1 MEKLTPKQIV
11 KELDRYIIGQHNAKK
26 AVAVALRNRYRRSQ
40 LPPEVSEEITPKNI
54 IMQGPT
60 GVGKTEIAR
69 RLAKLVKAPFVKVEA
84 TKYTEVGYVGRDVES
99 MIRDLAEASV
109 RMVRDEMMKDVEIK
123 AKANVY
129 AQLFKV
135 VFPLRK
141 SVYADKSDDEIK
153 EIVRKELESGA
164 LDNLTIEIE
173 LPESNKPQQLMPGG
187 VEINIGDIMG
197 GILPKRKKL
206 KKVTVAR
213 AYSVLMEV
221 EAERLIDQDN
231 VNAEAIRRAENEG
244 IIFIDEMDKIAGKGA
259 GNGPDVSRE
268 GVQRD
273 ILPIVEG
280 CTVNTK
286 YGQIKTD
293 YILFIAAGAFHISSV
308 SDLIPELQG
317 RFPINVKLDSL
328 TEDDFVE
335 ILTKTD
341 NAILR
346 QYEQLLKVDKVLLEF
361 TDDAIK
367 EIASVAAAENENSE
381 NIGARRLH
389 TIMESLLDDISYN
402 AGNLDSEVT
411 VRIDKN
417 YVLEHLDKTIKTLN
431 LRKYVL

>member
-1 MEKLTPKQIV
+1 MEQLTPKQIV

-26 AVAVALRNRYRRSQ
+26 AVAVALRNRYRRSR
-40 LPPEVSEEITPKNI
+40 LSPEIKDEITPKNI

-84 TKYTEVGYVGRDVES
+84 TKFTEVGYVGRDVES
-99 MIRDLAEASV
+99 MIRDLVEVSV
-109 RMVRDEMMKDVEIK
+109 RMVREEMVKDVENK
-123 AKANVY
+123 ARTNVLSV
-129 AQLFKV
+129 LFKSV
-135 VFPLRK
+135 LPLRK
-141 SVYADKSDDEIK
+141 GAYQDMSEEEIK
-153 EIVRKELESGA
+153 NKVKEELVTGQ
-164 LDNLTIEIE
+164 LDDLVIEIE
-173 LPESNKPQQLMPGG
+173 LPEAAKPQQLPGG

-197 GILPKRKKL
+197 GLLPKRKKL
-206 KKVTVAR
+206 RKVSVKQ
-213 AYSVLMEV
+213 AYAALMEA
-221 EAERLIDQDN
+221 EADKLIDQDN
-231 VNAEAIRRAENEG
+231 VNSEAIRRAENEG
-244 IIFIDEMDKIAGKGA
+244 IIFIDEMDKIAAKG
-259 GNGPDVSRE
+259 NTSGPDVSRE

-317 RFPINVKLDSL
+317 RFPINVTLDSL
-328 TEDDFVE
+328 SEKDFVE
-335 ILTKTD
+335 ILTKPD
-341 NAILR
+341 NAILM
-346 QYEQLLKVDKVLLEF
+346 QYTELLKVDNVVLKF
-361 TDDAIK
+361 TDEAIAQ
-367 EIASVAAAENENSE
+367 IASVAAAENENSE

-402 AGNLDSEVT
+402 AGNLDSQVEV
-411 VRIDKN
+411 VIDKN

>member
-1 MEKLTPKQIV
+1 MEQLTPKQIV

-26 AVAVALRNRYRRSQ
+26 AVAVALRNRYRRSR
-40 LPPEVSEEITPKNI
+40 LSPEIREEITPKNI

-84 TKYTEVGYVGRDVES
+84 TKFTEVGYVGRDVES
-99 MIRDLAEASV
+99 MIRDLVEVSV
-109 RMVRDEMMKDVEIK
+109 RMVREEMVKDVENK
-123 AKANVY
+123 ARTNVLSV
-129 AQLFKV
+129 LFKSV
-135 VFPLRK
+135 LPLRK
-141 SVYADKSDDEIK
+141 GAYQDMSEEEIK
-153 EIVRKELESGA
+153 NKVKEELVTGQ
-164 LDNLTIEIE
+164 LDDLVIEIE
-173 LPESNKPQQLMPGG
+173 LPEAAKPQQLPGG

-197 GILPKRKKL
+197 GLLPKRKKL
-206 KKVTVAR
+206 RKVSVKQAYVA
-213 AYSVLMEV
+213 LMEA
-221 EAERLIDQDN
+221 EADKLIDQDN
-231 VNAEAIRRAENEG
+231 VNSEAIRRAENEG
-244 IIFIDEMDKIAGKGA
+244 IIFIDEMDKIAAKG
-259 GNGPDVSRE
+259 NTSGPDVSRE

-317 RFPINVKLDSL
+317 RFPINVTLDSL
-328 TEDDFVE
+328 SEKDFVE
-335 ILTKTD
+335 ILTKPD
-341 NAILR
+341 NAILM
-346 QYEQLLKVDKVLLEF
+346 QYTELLKVDNVVLKF
-361 TDDAIK
+361 TDEAIAQ
-367 EIASVAAAENENSE
+367 IASVAAAENENSE

-402 AGNLDSEVT
+402 AGNLDSQVEV
-411 VRIDKN
+411 VIDKN